1 MQFIQVAQATPITSD
16 RVDLPIATVEE
27 SSDMILSLDLREDT
41 CIPGDLIKIT
51 LDRKEEVEITKLRI
65 FKHWIDSKGM
75 TKDKVDDLLMML
87 FYLDSVTIQSSIN
100 EYNYDYKFW
109 KHYVPDDFGKPK
121 YMLLNG
127 MECRSLAVAE
137 NLVEMSDPN
146 DPEATY
152 IDYYSQI
159 MKQLYGSG
167 WRNKESMIVEAGLI
181 KGQKEGSVHPYCI
194 LIDKKILKRIFQAV
208 SQGIKVIVSDLETI
222 KNRKKERDGWWE
234 NTSICYSDTPC
245 DYKCSPQFA
254 RYGIEFKKDEN
265 YSTVSSF
272 VEPYITFQID
282 WNNLEVMNNYK
293 TCVLI

>member
-1 MQFIQVAQATPITSD
+1 MQFIPVAQATPITSD

-27 SSDMILSLDLREDT
+27 SSDMRLSLDLREDT
-41 CIPGDLIKIT
+41 SIPGDLIKIT
-51 LDRKEEVEITKLRI
+51 LDRKEEVEITKLRL
-65 FKHWIDSKGM
+65 FKYWIDSKGM
-75 TKDKVDDLLMML
+75 TKDKVDDLFMML

-100 EYNYDYKFW
+100 EYDYDHKFW
-109 KHYVPDDFGKPK
+109 KGFVPDDYGKPK

-127 MECRSLAVAE
+127 MECRSVAVSG

-152 IDYYSQI
+152 IDHYSGI
-159 MKQLYGSG
+159 MKQLYGTG
-167 WRNKESMIVEAGLI
+167 WRNKESMIVETGLI
-181 KGQKEGSVHPYCI
+181 KGQKEGSVYPYCI

-222 KNRKKERDGWWE
+222 KNRKKERGGWWE

-245 DYKCSPQFA
+245 DYKCSPRFTE
-254 RYGIEFKKDEN
+254 YGIEFKKDEN

>member
-1 MQFIQVAQATPITSD
+1 MQFTPVAQATLITSD

-27 SSDMILSLDLREDT
+27 SSDMRLSLDLREDT
-41 CIPGDLIKIT
+41 SIPGDLIKIT
-51 LDRKEEVEITKLRI
+51 LDRKEEVEIIKLRL
-65 FKHWIDSKGM
+65 FKYWIDSKGM

-100 EYNYDYKFW
+100 EYEYDHKFW
-109 KHYVPDDFGKPK
+109 KGFVPDDYGKPK

-127 MECRSLAVAE
+127 MECRSVAVAG

-167 WRNKESMIVEAGLI
+167 WREKENMIVEAGLI
-181 KGQKEGSVHPYCI
+181 KGQKEGSVYPYCI
-194 LIDKKILKRIFQAV
+194 LIDNKILKRIFQAV

-222 KNRKKERDGWWE
+222 KGRKRERGGWWE

-245 DYKCSPQFA
+245 DYKCSPQFT

-282 WNNLEVMNNYK
+282 WNNLEVRNNY
-293 TCVLI
+293 TTSVLI